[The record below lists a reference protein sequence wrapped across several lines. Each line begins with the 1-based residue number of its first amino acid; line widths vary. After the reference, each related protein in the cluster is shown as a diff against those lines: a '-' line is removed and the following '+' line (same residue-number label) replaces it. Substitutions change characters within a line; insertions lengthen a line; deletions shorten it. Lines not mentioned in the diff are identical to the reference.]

1 MVIGTAF
8 TLFVVPAIYTIL
20 AKVHKQEDVEEPTV
34 AGGEVP
40 ELARA

>member
-8 TLFVVPAIYTIL
+8 TLFIVPAIYTIV
-20 AKVHKQEDVEEPTV
+20 AKVHKQEDVEEPM

-40 ELARA
+40 ELARV